1 MATTTNAPSTTIN
14 KLINNNEQIA
24 NELIPSPH
32 RFNQNTGNKFSFQ
45 DSINRRVATMN
56 SNGDSIKN
64 FTFYIMNPKDLR
76 DDHPVLH
83 YFYLCTLVVG
93 AFVSLFII
101 PVVFAMLAA
110 IGGICTPFILS
121 IFGSFFALSNGGS
134 DLVEIT
140 KLQILQF
147 INDTSS

>member
-1 MATTTNAPSTTIN
+1 MATTTNASSTTIN

-56 SNGDSIKN
+56 SNGDI
-64 FTFYIMNPKDLR
+64 
-76 DDHPVLH
+76 
-83 YFYLCTLVVG
+83 
-93 AFVSLFII
+93 
-101 PVVFAMLAA
+101 FAMLAA